1 MASKKAFMSGAAF
14 TAILMISSALAF
26 SATRPGGM
34 TPAIQGAKMGLR
46 HALEQNVA
54 RPGKSDM
61 AGFSLTASDRAAMR
75 SAILAQLQA
84 FRRNDAT
91 AAFAHVA
98 PMARKTFVSARHFLT
113 SVQDVYKMAYKS
125 RLQRFD
131 GIDLS
136 GPLPRQRLLMTSPRG
151 EQWLASFSMQRQGG
165 GRWQIMGVTIEM
177 APGYVI

>member
-14 TAILMISSALAF
+14 TALLMISSALAF
-26 SATRPGGM
+26 SATRPAGM
-34 TPAIQGAKMGLR
+34 TPAIQGASM
-46 HALEQNVA
+46 ASSPAPEQNVA

-61 AGFSLTASDRAAMR
+61 AGFYITAADRAAMR

-84 FRRNDAT
+84 FRRDDAA

-98 PMARKTFVSARHFLT
+98 PLARKTFVSARQFLT
-113 SVQDVYKMAYKS
+113 RVQDVYKMAYKS
-125 RLQRFD
+125 QLQRFD
-131 GIDLS
+131 GIDMS

-151 EQWLASFSMQRQGG
+151 EQWLASFSMQRQSG

-177 APGYVI
+177 APGIVI